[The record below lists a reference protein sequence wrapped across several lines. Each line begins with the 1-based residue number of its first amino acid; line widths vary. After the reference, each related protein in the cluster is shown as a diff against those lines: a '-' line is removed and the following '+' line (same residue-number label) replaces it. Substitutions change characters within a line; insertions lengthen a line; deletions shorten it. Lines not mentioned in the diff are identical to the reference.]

1 VGFSIGARIG
11 VRTGGAFKEG
21 ADVDDGGAD
30 ADLCDSRKRRTTR
43 QERQRWGRRARA
55 SSVMRK
61 RRADG
66 IEAYDGES
74 FQEELVNIGSI
85 ESFAIEW
92 VERNTAQRRA
102 ITRYTSEYAQVSVR
116 IVLGV
121 RKQRRRK
128 KAKWRS
134 HGCAARWTPDVII
147 LRARRRSQREQLIC
161 R

>member
-1 VGFSIGARIG
+1 M
-11 VRTGGAFKEG
+11 RTGGAFKED

-43 QERQRWGRRARA
+43 QERQRWGRRACIVSHA
-55 SSVMRK
+55 ET
-61 RRADG
+61 ADG

-74 FQEELVNIGSI
+74 FQEELFTIGSI
-85 ESFAIEW
+85 ESFAIER
-92 VERNTAQRRA
+92 VERNTAQRLA
-102 ITRYTSEYAQVSVR
+102 ITRYTSESAQVSARV
-116 IVLGV
+116 VLGV
-121 RKQRRRK
+121 RKQKRRK

-147 LRARRRSQREQLIC
+147 LRAGRRNQREQLNC